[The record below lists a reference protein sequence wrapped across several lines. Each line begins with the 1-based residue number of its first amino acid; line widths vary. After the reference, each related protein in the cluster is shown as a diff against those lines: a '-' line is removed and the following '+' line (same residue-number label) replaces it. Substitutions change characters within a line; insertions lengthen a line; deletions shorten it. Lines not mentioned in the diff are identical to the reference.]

1 MNERQQIIIEL
12 LSHTSTFVSLDQIAS
27 TVKRSKRTVLRDLSG
42 IKIFLEEEKIGN
54 LLSEIGKGYRIEI
67 LNEDIY
73 NELLQE
79 TINDEETIL
88 YTFVQNEI
96 ITIDQMA
103 QELYV
108 SKITAAEK
116 INLIISQYKSVL
128 NIEVSK
134 RGHRLVES
142 DEKKCF
148 ILSNLVQRNIKKYLE
163 IAQLSMDDYYQM
175 ESLLQDNEE
184 LKDNFP
190 NVSNS
195 EILSLFVASKLLNNV
210 ILEENDEDVDFNE
223 YLQGVISIDEKTN
236 YLLNRISQYCIEV
249 SLNISKEQV
258 VEVLRLINFQAL
270 VDKEGLNDLSER
282 LYEHLKRMVCYP
294 YYVALKKP
302 YNLSK
307 IRTTNPLA
315 FDLAMNFIYFYQ
327 KMFHYDITDSDF
339 IGLYFTVCLQK
350 SKEEKKKI
358 LLISDKNAIGY
369 LNKQLL
375 IENINEIEVEIC
387 DQDEI
392 QNIDRFHLILDSK
405 QKYKGNDMQVYSFK
419 NILNESDIEK
429 IKELLN
435 CIYIKQNVSTLFPE
449 ECSFT
454 YHVTHSDWNYVLE
467 DVCMCLLKK
476 KAISQNEMKAILS
489 REKKG
494 NALIVQSFAIPHCI
508 SDCKN
513 ECTSFVIHLDQKI
526 VVDSQEINNIL
537 ITKIDPMLN
546 KKINIFKFLYNYIN
560 ANEEGLQNLKTYE
573 DFIQYI

>member
-12 LSHTSTFVSLDQIAS
+12 LSHTSTSVSLDQIAS

-54 LLSEIGKGYRIEI
+54 LISEVGKGYRIEI
-67 LNEDIY
+67 TNEDVY
-73 NELLQE
+73 TELLQE

-88 YTFVQNEI
+88 YSFVQNEI
-96 ITIDQMA
+96 ITVDQMA
-103 QELYV
+103 QELFV

-116 INLIISQYKSVL
+116 INLIISQYKSIL
-128 NIEVSK
+128 NVEVSR

-190 NVSNS
+190 NISNP
-195 EILSLFVASKLLNNV
+195 EILSLIIASKLLKNV
-210 ILEENDEDVDFNE
+210 SVEDNEDDIDFDEYF
-223 YLQGVISIDEKTN
+223 QGIIQIDEKTN
-236 YLLNRISQYCIEV
+236 YLLNRISQYCIEFA
-249 SLNISKEQV
+249 LNLSKEQV
-258 VEVLRLINFQAL
+258 VEVLHLINFQTL
-270 VDKEGLNDLSER
+270 VDEDGFNDLSER

-307 IRTTNPLA
+307 IRTINPLA
-315 FDLAMNFIYFYQ
+315 FDLAMNFIHYYQ

-339 IGLYFTVCLQK
+339 VGLYFTVCLQR

-358 LLISDKNAIGY
+358 LFISDKNAIGY
-369 LNKQLL
+369 LNKQIL
-375 IENINEIEVEIC
+375 IENIKEIEVEIC
-387 DQDEI
+387 EQYETKSL
-392 QNIDRFHLILDSK
+392 DRYHLILDSK
-405 QKYKGNDMQVYSFK
+405 QKYQGNDTFVYSFK
-419 NILNESDIEK
+419 NILNDSDIEK

-435 CIYIKQNVSTLFPE
+435 CIYIKQNIHSLFPKE
-449 ECSFT
+449 YSFT
-454 YHVTHSDWNYVLE
+454 YHVTNSDWGYVLE
-467 DVCMCLLKK
+467 DVCMVLLKK

-494 NALIVQSFAIPHCI
+494 NALIIESFAIPHCI
-508 SDCKN
+508 SDRKN

-526 VVDSQEINNIL
+526 IVDGQEINNIL
-537 ITKIDPMLN
+537 ITMTDPMLN
-546 KKINIFKFLYNYIN
+546 KKINVFKFLYNYIN
-560 ANEEGLQNLKTYE
+560 DHKEQLQNMESYK